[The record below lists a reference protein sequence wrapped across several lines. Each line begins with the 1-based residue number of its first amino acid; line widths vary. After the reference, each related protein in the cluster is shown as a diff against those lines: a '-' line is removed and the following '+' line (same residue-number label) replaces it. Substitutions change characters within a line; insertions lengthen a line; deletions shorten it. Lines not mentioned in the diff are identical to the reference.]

1 MVSRVQIGSSQGGRQ
16 DETEITDCLTVPR
29 WRISLSH
36 MFREVLKSKLHR
48 AMITGSDVD
57 YEGSIEIPSDLMAA
71 ADLWAGEKVLVASI
85 TSGARL
91 ETYVLE
97 GRPGTGHIL
106 INGGAAH
113 LIKAGERVA
122 IMAFALSE
130 NPVVSKNLLLDETN
144 QVLRKSQ

>member
-1 MVSRVQIGSSQGGRQ
+1 
-16 DETEITDCLTVPR
+16 
-29 WRISLSH
+29 

-48 AMITGSDVD
+48 AMITGSDVE
-57 YEGSIEIPSDLMAA
+57 YEGSIEIPSDLMKE

-97 GRPGTGHIL
+97 GEPGTGHIL

-122 IMAFALSE
+122 IMAFGLSE
-130 NPVVSKNLLLDETN
+130 TPVTARNLLLDERN
-144 QVLRKSQ
+144 EILRRGR